1 MLGYS
6 DSDSVSIA
14 RKTVDSVS
22 SGSKQPFQNF
32 FQVIILREAF
42 LRILWDNTSSWLD
55 LKSIGFDFVDKRSMG
70 LLTDFYEL
78 TMCAS
83 YFEYKSNE
91 TATFDLFIRKLPPNR
106 SYFVFAGLE
115 QALLFL
121 ENIKF
126 SQDQINYLR
135 TKGLKE
141 NFLEYLKNFKFTGEV
156 WSVPEGTIVFPSE
169 PLIRIT
175 APIIE
180 AQLVETFIL
189 NTVNLQ
195 TMIATKAAR
204 VVYAARDKPV
214 IEFGL
219 RRTQGTDAG
228 MKAAK
233 CSYLA
238 GASGTSNVLAGM
250 KHGIP
255 VFGTMAHSYVMSF
268 DHEIDAFRTFVKT
281 FPENSTLLIDTYDDL
296 KGAENAA
303 TVALELREKGQKL
316 SGVRLDSGDLVNL
329 SIKVRNI
336 LDAHDL
342 QYVKIFASGDLD
354 EYAIEDLTKKG
365 AKIDAFG
372 VGTRMS
378 TSCDSPYVDVAYKLS
393 GKVERGVFV
402 PAMKLSKGKITL
414 PGKKQIFRK
423 RNSDGTYLKDIIGL
437 ENENVNGWPL
447 LVKVM
452 EKGRMSCNIPKLG
465 EIRRVTL
472 RNLHQLPDK
481 YKKLTGAALYPVVL
495 SPDLRKITNQ
505 FQRLLKREE
514 YLS

>member
-1 MLGYS
+1 MKKLE
-6 DSDSVSIA
+6 
-14 RKTVDSVS
+14 
-22 SGSKQPFQNF
+22 
-32 FQVIILREAF
+32 L
-42 LRILWDNTSSWLD
+42 
-55 LKSIGFDFVDKRSMG
+55 DFVNETNMG

-83 YFEYKSNE
+83 YFENKRNE
-91 TATFDLFIRKLPPNR
+91 AATFDLFIRKLPPNR

-115 QALLFL
+115 QVLLFL

-126 SQDQINYLR
+126 HEDQIKYLKR
-135 TKGLKE
+135 QKLSAQ
-141 NFLEYLKNFKFTGEV
+141 FLEYLKDFKFTGEV
-156 WSVPEGTIVFPSE
+156 WAVPEGTVVFPDE

-195 TMIATKAAR
+195 TMIATKASR
-204 VVYAARDKPV
+204 VVCAAQGKPV

-228 MKAAK
+228 MKAAR

-238 GASGTSNVLAGM
+238 GANGTSNVLAGM
-250 KHGIP
+250 KYGIP
-255 VFGTMAHSYVMSF
+255 VFGTMAHSYIMSF
-268 DHEIDAFRTFVKT
+268 DHEIDAFRNFAKT

-303 TVALELREKGQKL
+303 LVAKEMEKKGHKL
-316 SGVRLDSGDLVNL
+316 NAVRLDSGDLLGL
-329 SIKVRNI
+329 SKKVRQI
-336 LDAHDL
+336 LDAHKL

-354 EYAIEDLTKKG
+354 EYAIEELVKKG

-378 TSCDSPYVDVAYKLS
+378 TSFDRPYVDVVYKLS

-414 PGKKQIFRK
+414 PGKKQIFRHLDK
-423 RNSDGTYLKDIIGL
+423 EGKYVKDTIGL
-437 ENENVNGWPL
+437 EHEKIKGEPL
-447 LVKVM
+447 LVHVM
-452 EKGRMSCNIPKLG
+452 RKGHITYDAPALD
-465 EIRRVTL
+465 EIRKK
-472 RNLHQLPDK
+472 NLKNLAQLPNR
-481 YKKLTGAALYPVVL
+481 YKSLTNAPSYPIVL
-495 SPDLRKITNQ
+495 SPALKKIKNQLTVQLRRQ
-505 FQRLLKREE
+505 S
-514 YLS
+514 YSA